1 MQRVF
6 HARKHIIFR
15 VIEQQTRRKAILKR
29 QQLTC
34 WHLIHCILP
43 GACREVARLFLC
55 TLPMVLETTMVLC
68 PRSTLPPGQL
78 PFASE
83 CPKCRA
89 CFIMLRS
96 KGSQWFR
103 GRQHLRRN
111 MCVIQSCN
119 VRCRGTVRKGRLACH
134 FTKNL
139 SSFDVRCR
147 GRAEGG
153 QLWHFAKT
161 CPLVMSGVEEG

>member
-34 WHLIHCILP
+34 WHLMPCILP

-68 PRSTLPPGQL
+68 PRSTLPPPL
-78 PFASE
+78 PNSYHGAF
-83 CPKCRA
+83 
-89 CFIMLRS
+89 
-96 KGSQWFR
+96 
-103 GRQHLRRN
+103 
-111 MCVIQSCN
+111 CVTGWANCCLQVN
-119 VRCRGTVRKGRLACH
+119 AP
-134 FTKNL
+134 N
-139 SSFDVRCR
+139 
-147 GRAEGG
+147 AEHALLCLGAREVNG
-153 QLWHFAKT
+153 FGAGNIYEET
-161 CPLVMSGVEEG
+161 CA